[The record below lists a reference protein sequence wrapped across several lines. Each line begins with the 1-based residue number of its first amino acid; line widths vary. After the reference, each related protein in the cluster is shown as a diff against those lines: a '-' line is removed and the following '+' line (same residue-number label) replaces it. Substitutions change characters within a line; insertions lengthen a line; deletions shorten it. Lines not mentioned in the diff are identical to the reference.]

1 MMYQSTLS
9 GQFVELHPRLATM
22 LGYASPEEARRSI
35 TDIRTQLYTRPEHRD
50 RLLAALAAN
59 DSVHHLEAEVIR
71 KDGTRLWV
79 AEYARALR
87 AEDGS
92 LRGVEGTL
100 VDISPL
106 RSALDHAQRPDP
118 YRTFFEH
125 STIGMYR
132 STPEGRFIE
141 VNAALAELLG
151 YRDPAELLSGIDQVA
166 GIYHEPELRDVL
178 LEQLASQPQGATLE
192 FALRRAD
199 GSVIWVLERGRAV
212 RDATGMIVYFEGT
225 ILDVTERRSTELAL
239 RASEQRYRA
248 LVDNSRIGVFIATHG
263 VYSYVNSAFA
273 EMIGRE
279 PEDLVGRHFREV
291 LAPES
296 LHEASTLF
304 ESQRRNEPTPY
315 SFETLLL
322 HADGL
327 QRVPVIATI
336 SVLEQAPD
344 FVTTGTL
351 LDVREQKRVER
362 RLRHNATHDPLT
374 DLPNRALFLERLE
387 QALQRGHAT
396 GVHDYAVCFLDL
408 DGFKVINDSLGH
420 TAGDE
425 LLRAIAARIRE
436 CIDPWDLVSRH
447 GGDEFTLL
455 LDQVPS
461 RETALAVANRI
472 HDALAAPFVVNGTEI
487 FTKASIGIALGDED
501 YRSPENLLRDADTAM
516 YEAKAR
522 QTTRVAVFDR
532 RMHET
537 ARRRLQLETDLRLAL
552 DRGEFALHYQPICEL
567 HSRRVHGFEAL
578 VRWNHPRRGLL
589 LPRDFLDVAEETGLI
604 VSLGQWVIE
613 ESLRQLR
620 AWQERDPQLFVSVNI
635 AHRQFRYP
643 QLAEQ
648 IERLLA
654 NAHIRPGTLHLELT
668 ESIFM
673 ENPRVASARLETLR
687 AMGISLSLDDFGTGY
702 SSFAHLNR
710 YPIDTLKI
718 DRSFVVEA
726 DRSRRGHKVLTSIV
740 ELGRAIGMEIIAEG
754 VENSRQLRRL
764 RKLGVRFGQG
774 RHLGPPAAAPEAET
788 LLDPR
793 RLGGWRERLR
803 RLAG

>member
-9 GQFVELHPRLATM
+9 GQFVELHPRLAAM
-22 LGYASPEEARRSI
+22 LGYASAEEARRSI
-35 TDIRTQLYTRPEHRD
+35 TDIRTQLYTRPEQRD

-59 DSVHHLEAEVIR
+59 DSVHHLEAEIVR

-92 LRGVEGTL
+92 LRGLEGTL

-106 RSALDHAQRPDP
+106 RRAQQGAADA

-132 STPEGRFIE
+132 STPDGRFIE
-141 VNAALAELLG
+141 VNAALAKLLG
-151 YRDPAELLSGIDQVA
+151 YHDPAELLSGIDHVA
-166 GIYHEPELRDVL
+166 DIYLEASLRDEL
-178 LEQLASQPQGATLE
+178 LDQLSNQPHGATLE
-192 FALRRAD
+192 FALRRTD

-212 RDATGMIVYFEGT
+212 RGPDGQVLYFEGT
-225 ILDVTERRSTELAL
+225 ILDVTERRDTELAL

-248 LVDNSRIGVFIATHG
+248 LVDNSRVGVFIANEGRYT
-263 VYSYVNSAFA
+263 YVNAAFA
-273 EMIGRE
+273 EMLGRTQE
-279 PEDLVGRHFREV
+279 ELAGLHFREV
-291 LAPES
+291 IAPEA
-296 LHEASTLF
+296 LRRAAELYEA
-304 ESQRRNEPTPY
+304 QRASEPAPY

-322 HADGL
+322 HADGE

-336 SVLEQAPD
+336 SVLEKGRE

-351 LDVREQKRVER
+351 VDIREQKQIER

-408 DGFKVINDSLGH
+408 DGFKIVNDSLGH

-425 LLRAIAARIRE
+425 LLRAIAARIRK
-436 CIDPWDLVSRH
+436 CIEPWDLVSRH

-455 LDQVPS
+455 LDQIPS
-461 RETALAVANRI
+461 IEAAVAVASRI
-472 HDALAAPFVVNGTEI
+472 HDALATPFLVNGTEI
-487 FTKASIGIALGDED
+487 FTKASIGIAFGNED
-501 YRSPENLLRDADTAM
+501 YRSPDDLLRDADTAM
-516 YEAKAR
+516 YQAKAR
-522 QTTRVAVFDR
+522 QTSRIAVFDR

-552 DRGEFALHYQPICEL
+552 DRGEFTLHYQPVCEL
-567 HSRRVHGFEAL
+567 GSRRVRGFEAL
-578 VRWNHPRRGLL
+578 VRWQHPRMGLL
-589 LPRDFLDVAEETGLI
+589 LPRDFLAVAEETGLI
-604 VSLGQWVIE
+604 VPLGEWVLQE
-613 ESLRQLR
+613 ALRRLE
-620 AWQERDPQLFVSVNI
+620 AWQQHDPGLFMSVNI

-643 QLAEQ
+643 QLADQ
-648 IERLLA
+648 VERALA
-654 NAHIRPGTLHLELT
+654 QSGISAGTLHLELT

-673 ENPRVASARLETLR
+673 ENPRTATMRLEKLR

-710 YPIDTLKI
+710 YPIDTLKT

-726 DRSRRGHKVLTSIV
+726 GKSRRGHKVLTAIV
-740 ELGRAIGMEIIAEG
+740 ELGQAIGLQLIAEG
-754 VENSRQLRRL
+754 VENA
-764 RKLGVRFGQG
+764 GQVK
-774 RHLGPPAAAPEAET
+774 
-788 LLDPR
+788 
-793 RLGGWRERLR
+793 RLR
-803 RLAG
+803 RLGVRYGQGNHLGRPLPPADVESLLESRRGAGWLERLLRPGR